1 MSIFYAVLSTSYLC
15 MSRSFLQHS
24 ISWEE
29 AGKTKIHQNGFVL
42 SLLMLLQKVHFI
54 PLGKMSIFLI
64 LVFIAELPA
73 SGNRPQLPSSL
84 LARTG
89 DKLPA
94 VDRAISLAGEDLVN
108 DLQGFS
114 SDLNAVIFFECRR
127 PRAAKEHHLLTL
139 YYEVE
144 ATHLEPLAPR

>member
-1 MSIFYAVLSTSYLC
+1 MHVKFQAFCSIPSA
-15 MSRSFLQHS
+15 
-24 ISWEE
+24 IEEE

-42 SLLMLLQKVHFI
+42 SLLMLVPLTKSIIQE